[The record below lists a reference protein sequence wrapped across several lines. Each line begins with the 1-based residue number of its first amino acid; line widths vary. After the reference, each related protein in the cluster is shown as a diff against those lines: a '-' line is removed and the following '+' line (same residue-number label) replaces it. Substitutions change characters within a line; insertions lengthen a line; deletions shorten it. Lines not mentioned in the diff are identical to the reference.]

1 MNIDTEIVGNKY
13 NQVKDLDITDIA
25 KLIRQDLKKFKDC
38 KFSVSIKRYSGG
50 KSLNVKLVECS
61 NLNRFKIFK
70 SEYCDSRAVFID
82 EFDAELKS
90 IINQYNF
97 DRSNPQSD
105 YFHVNFYEHLYID
118 RDLEIKI
125 NEQLKIAA

>member
-1 MNIDTEIVGNKY
+1 MNLDTEIVGNKY
-13 NQVKDLDITDIA
+13 NQVKDLDVKDIA

-38 KFSVSIKRYSGG
+38 KFSVSIHRYSGG
-50 KSLNVKLVECS
+50 RSLNVKLVECS
-61 NLNRFKIFK
+61 NLNRFEIFK
-70 SEYCDSRAVFID
+70 SEYCDSRAVFND
-82 EFDAELKS
+82 EFNAELKS

-105 YFHVNFYEHLYID
+105 YFYVNFYEHLYID

-125 NEQLKIAA
+125 HEQLKLAA

>member
-13 NQVKDLDITDIA
+13 NQVKDLDVKDIA

-38 KFSVSIKRYSGG
+38 KFSVSIHRYSGG
-50 KSLNVKLVECS
+50 RSLNVKLVECS
-61 NLNRFKIFK
+61 NLNRFEIFK
-70 SEYCDSRAVFID
+70 SEYCDSRAVFIN
-82 EFDAELKS
+82 EFNTELKS

-125 NEQLKIAA
+125 HEQLKLAA